1 MCTMVVPTGFGVCLG
16 LGFPVVVVV
25 WLCIMG
31 FVVGLVLVLMWVW
44 RIRVGGFLGG
54 PISLVGFRFLGFG
67 CLVVTLVVMW
77 SCALVGVCLGLSFFV
92 GWCGMTLGFASLRL
106 VWRFGFDVGF
116 CGGWA

>member
-1 MCTMVVPTGFGVCLG
+1 MCARWLCL
-16 LGFPVVVVV
+16 LVLVVV
-25 WLCIMG
+25 WVWLSCGCCDMALYYG
-31 FVVGLVLVLMWVW
+31 FGVGLVLVLVWVW

-92 GWCGMTLGFASLRL
+92 GWCGMTLGFCEFAVGLE
-106 VWRFGFDVGF
+106 VWF
-116 CGGWA
+116 